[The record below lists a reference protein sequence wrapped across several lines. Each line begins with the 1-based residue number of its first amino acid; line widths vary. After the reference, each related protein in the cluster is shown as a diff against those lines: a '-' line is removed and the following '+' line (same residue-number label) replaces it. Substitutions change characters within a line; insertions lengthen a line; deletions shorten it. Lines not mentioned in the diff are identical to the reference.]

1 MLLARAV
8 LTKYHH
14 AHIGGG
20 YQPYA
25 VHDFRKAEPS
35 RANTGIRRCRLTF
48 FQYGTDQGT
57 SLSSTS
63 CLGI

>member
-1 MLLARAV
+1 MQQVGNMLLARAV

-25 VHDFRKAEPS
+25 VQDFLKGGNLQ
-35 RANTGIRRCRLTF
+35 RANIGIRRCPA
-48 FQYGTDQGT
+48 
-57 SLSSTS
+57 
-63 CLGI
+63 